1 MTNIYISSDN
11 LDCDDVARFMYEM
24 KIQSRV
30 TSNKSIVY
38 KNEFSLENGCKIKLD
53 ENKSKKEI
61 ITLWLSIKK
70 NFDLNCACIKTQDYK
85 GCSNKYIKS

>member
-1 MTNIYISSDN
+1 MTKIYISGNN

-24 KIQSRV
+24 QIQSRV
-30 TSNKSIVY
+30 TQNTCIVY

-70 NFDLNCACIKTQDYK
+70 KFGLNSACIETQDFK
-85 GCSNKYIKS
+85 GCSNKYIRS